1 MPNKYL
7 KAIQGL
13 EPQHIIML
21 KTWVWDLNKWAAFRR
36 QVANVYEFESNME
49 VKAVSM
55 WVKMVTDI
63 YPEVEVYELAEKA
76 YFTDL
81 EERSVLTFG
90 KALFREENKI
100 QMIIPFEQR
109 TRPIVMGEV
118 VQSEDKIELFDDTP
132 EPKYTLAEPE
142 ESHDDLEHEH
152 NLPYYYDDARDVYV
166 VHLPSKSR
174 PLALQGSLWRSIR
187 EAYSNWDD
195 APNSVNEICRKFA
208 MSRNTVVELLKWM
221 GVTHSSSPWSDEHM
235 VQANEDQLVQDLL
248 RKKEEKVYVK
258 AQRKSWNK
266 VRKDAEKYRSF
277 EHFASH
283 IRAYFESMDAAGA
296 MDVPKLSLPQA
307 AEPFSLVISPTDFH
321 WGKRGVNQKGET
333 YNREIAR
340 ERLLSTTTQVLSA
353 VSHRGRP
360 EIIYLALGG
369 DGLHIDNQNSTTT
382 RGTPQDCDGTPSEI
396 AETYIGLLVEYI
408 NLVRQFGAH
417 VHVFCVA
424 GNHDYYSTTLVRCA
438 IQGWFQHAS
447 DVSIEQDLSP
457 RQHVLYGKSLLTF
470 MHGDDGPTRNYPS
483 IIAAEKPVMWGKSKW
498 RFIFTGHFHT
508 ERELPNFGDI
518 TVYRMPSLAGSD
530 DYHARKGYRSRKA
543 IIGYVVSKTRGVIAT
558 EIAPVI

>member
-1 MPNKYL
+1 MQNKYL
-7 KAIQGL
+7 RAVLGL
-13 EPQHIIML
+13 EAQHIVML
-21 KTWVWDLNKWAAFRR
+21 KSWVWDLNKWAAFRR
-36 QVANVYEFESNME
+36 QVANVYTFTSNQE

-63 YPEVEVYELAEKA
+63 YPDKDIQELARKA
-76 YFTDL
+76 PFSED
-81 EERSVLTFG
+81 EERLIIMLG
-90 KALFREENKI
+90 KALFKEQAHI
-100 QMIIPFEQR
+100 QLMIPFEQR
-109 TRPIVMGEV
+109 TRALLSEEGGKVEV
-118 VQSEDKIELFDDTP
+118 YDTTP
-132 EPKYTLAEPE
+132 EPRYTLAEPE
-142 ESHDDLEHEH
+142 EVEEVQLEH

-166 VHLPSKSR
+166 VHLPSKTR
-174 PLALQGSLWRSIR
+174 PLALQGSLWRQIR

-195 APNSVNEICRKFA
+195 APSSINEICRKFS
-208 MSRNTVVELLKWM
+208 MSRQTVVDLLKCM
-221 GVTHSSSPWSDEHM
+221 GVTHSSSPWADEHM
-235 VQANEDQLVQDLL
+235 VQADEDELVQDLL
-248 RKKEEKVYVK
+248 RRKEEKVYVK

-266 VRKDAEKYRSF
+266 VKKDAEKYRSF
-277 EHFASH
+277 EHFAMH
-283 IRAYFESMDAAGA
+283 IRTYFEEMDATGAG
-296 MDVPKLSLPQA
+296 DVPKLSLPQA
-307 AEPFSLVISPTDFH
+307 AEQFSLVISPTDFH
-321 WGKRGVNQKGET
+321 WGKRGVNQRGES

-396 AETYIGLLVEYI
+396 AGSYISLLVEYI

-447 DVSIEQDLSP
+447 DVSVEQDLSP

-483 IIAAEKPVMWGKSKW
+483 IIAAEKPAMWGKSKW